1 MSFRTQPKSEQTL
14 AIERAMELLLSKQ
27 QIAYIKSRTFIG
39 RSKREILRSLLNR
52 GIAQEKLEQE
62 WEEDRLRED
71 RLRHAM
77 SSEGV

>member
-1 MSFRTQPKSEQTL
+1 
-14 AIERAMELLLSKQ
+14 MELLLSKQ

-52 GIAQEKLEQE
+52 GIAQEKHELEQE